1 MLPIKLIR
9 EKSEYIQEIY
19 KKRKYIFSVNQV
31 LEVDEKKR
39 QLVSTLDELR
49 SIRKK
54 SSKQINPQID
64 EKEKKAIIDSQKET
78 SAKIHELEDAL
89 RSTEDQLTQLLLEMP
104 NILQDDIHEGGE
116 QEAKIIL
123 QGKGHE
129 ILQVEADATIA
140 DKPLKSDYDKVPGHW
155 DIAKQLGIIDF
166 KRGVKISGQRF
177 YVLMKDGA
185 KLQRSLIN
193 WMLEEHTERGYS
205 EIYPPALVKEEM
217 LIGTA
222 QLPKFGENL
231 YKDIEEDLWL
241 VPTAEVPVTNLY
253 REEILSSNDLPIK
266 HVAYTPCFRREKMSA
281 GKEVRGIKRGH
292 QFDKVELVNFVEP
305 IDSIAMH
312 EQLLE
317 DSLNIVKQ
325 LGLRFRVLL
334 LASQD
339 TSFASSKTYDIEVWA
354 PGSEE
359 WLEVS
364 SVSNF
369 LDFQTRR
376 ANIRYKD
383 VKGSNTF
390 LHTLNASGL
399 ALPRTLA
406 ALIEQ
411 NFKDNSITIPDVLQ
425 PFMKKSTIQ

>member
-1 MLPIKLIR
+1 MLSIKLIR
-9 EKSEYIQEIY
+9 EQPEYIQEIY
-19 KKRKYIFSVNQV
+19 KKRHYDFPVNQV
-31 LEVDEKKR
+31 LKLDEKKR
-39 QLVSTLDELR
+39 RLVFDLDELR

-54 SSKQINPQID
+54 SSKQINPKMN
-64 EKEKKAIIDSQKET
+64 ENEKKIVIDSQKET
-78 SAKIHELEDAL
+78 STKIHELEDLL
-89 RSTEDQLTQLLLEMP
+89 RNIENELKQLLLEMP

-116 QEAKIIL
+116 KEAKIIL
-123 QGKGHE
+123 QGIGNK
-129 ILQVEADATIA
+129 ILENKKERTIT
-140 DKPLKSDYDKVPGHW
+140 DKPSKSEYSKVPGHW
-155 DIAKQLGIIDF
+155 DIANQLGLIDF
-166 KRGVKISGQRF
+166 ERGVKISGQRF
-177 YVLMKDGA
+177 YVLMEDGA

-193 WMLEEHTERGYS
+193 WMIDEHTERGYS

-217 LIGTA
+217 LVGTA

-231 YKDIEEDLWL
+231 YRDIEEDLWL

-253 REEILSSNDLPIK
+253 REEILSHGSIPIK

-305 IDSIAMH
+305 SDSAAAH
-312 EQLLE
+312 EQLLQ
-317 DSLNIVKQ
+317 DSLNIVKL
-325 LGLRFRVLL
+325 LGLRYRVLL

-339 TSFASSKTYDIEVWA
+339 TSFASSKTYDIEVWS

-383 VKGSNTF
+383 TKGNNTF

-411 NFKDNSITIPDVLQ
+411 NFIDNSIIIPDVLQ
-425 PFMKKSTIQ
+425 PFMKKTTIK

>member
-166 KRGVKISGQRF
+166 ERGVKISGQRF

-411 NFKDNSITIPDVLQ
+411 NFKDNSIAIPDVLQ